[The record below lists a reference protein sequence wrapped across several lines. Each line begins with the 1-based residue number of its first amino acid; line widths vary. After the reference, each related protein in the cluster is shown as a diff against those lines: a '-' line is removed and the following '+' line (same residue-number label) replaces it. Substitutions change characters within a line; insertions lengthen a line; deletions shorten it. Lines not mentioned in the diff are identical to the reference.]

1 MITGQTPP
9 AWDVQTWLNTELPLT
24 LEGLRGRVVVL
35 EAFQMLCRGCA
46 AHGIPQMQA
55 IHQAFPPS
63 RVQVVGLHTV
73 FEHHE
78 SMNETA
84 LRAFIHEYRIRY
96 PVGIDRADPR
106 GSPLPVTM
114 QAWELEGTPTLMI
127 LDAQG
132 RVRFQHF
139 GQVDDLRVGAVI
151 GQLVAEADAGAGS
164 A

>member
-1 MITGQTPP
+1 MMIGYTPP
-9 AWDVQTWLNTELPLT
+9 AWDVQAWINTESPIT
-24 LEGLRGRVVVL
+24 LEGLKGRVVVV
-35 EAFQMLCRGCA
+35 EAFQMLCRGCV

-63 RVQVVGLHTV
+63 RVQVIGLHTV

-84 LRAFIHEYRIRY
+84 LRAFVYEYGIRY
-96 PVGIDRADPR
+96 PVGVDRA
-106 GSPLPVTM
+106 GAAGNPLPLTM
-114 QAWELEGTPTLMI
+114 QAWDLEGTPTLII
-127 LDAQG
+127 LDARG

-151 GQLVAEADAGAGS
+151 GQLVAEADAGPVSG
-164 A
+164 